1 MPISQINL
9 RLSTVFL
16 SASFIEFAHK
26 RVNQY
31 SELTEETI
39 QSIVITLCEY
49 HEISQKLCRRN
60 YEAIAPHVEK
70 NIKVELEHMILQI
83 MIKDCKDTDED
94 TLRLAANILTWSI
107 YGVTY
112 RWNIEK
118 RSETPQQFAEKILPI
133 LRGGFLD

>member
-1 MPISQINL
+1 M
-9 RLSTVFL
+9 
-16 SASFIEFAHK
+16 
-26 RVNQY
+26 
-31 SELTEETI
+31 
-39 QSIVITLCEY
+39 
-49 HEISQKLCRRN
+49 
-60 YEAIAPHVEK
+60 
-70 NIKVELEHMILQI
+70 QI